1 MDTKEQWMPIKG
13 FEGKYE
19 ISSYGRVK
27 SLARPKC
34 VLHGKQKWWHEKI
47 MKPNA
52 HKNGYLFVD
61 LYAMDGKKKAFS
73 VHRLVA
79 EAFIGNPSSKPQVNH
94 KNGDKSDNR
103 VENLEWNTSQENNL
117 HSARVLHYANGTRV
131 RCTDKKGNVLGEY
144 VNTGIASE
152 ETGVCRTG
160 IFACL
165 AGKQKYAGGF
175 RWERV

>member
-1 MDTKEQWMPIKG
+1 MPIKG

-34 VLHGKQKWWHEKI
+34 ILHGKQKWWREKI
-47 MKPNA
+47 MKLDA
-52 HKNGYLFVD
+52 RKTGYLYVD
-61 LYAMDGKKKAFS
+61 FYTRDGRKKSFL

-79 EAFIGNPSSKPQVNH
+79 EAFIENSSSKPQVNH
-94 KNGDKSDNR
+94 KNGDKYDNR

-117 HSARVLHYANGTRV
+117 HSARVLHLTKGTGV
-131 RCTDKKGNVLGEY
+131 RCIDKNGDILGEY
-144 VNTGIASE
+144 ANTGIASE
-152 ETGVCRTG
+152 ETGACRTG

-165 AGKQKYAGGF
+165 AGKQEHAGGY
-175 RWERV
+175 RWERI